1 MPVITLSRQFGA
13 AGVPVGRALA
23 ERFDAEFLDRE
34 VVRLVAARSGIP
46 EEEAVG
52 YDERMPGLW
61 QRVVAAFAAS
71 GPEVTMPPI
80 PSGAIPTA
88 PIHERLAALTRAV
101 IEEAG
106 ARGNAVIV
114 GRGAAFILGRRPN
127 VLNVQ
132 LHAALE
138 TRVRHLL
145 TQVEE
150 IPPETRPDER
160 SLAELCRSVDSARA
174 GYLRGLFGVD
184 WRDASHYDLTIDT
197 GRVGVMPTIDLIE
210 SVARRLSSWAS
221 GGVGGVGV
229 ASSHGAGVDGGAD
242 SSDGSGMA

>member
-13 AGVPVGRALA
+13 AGVPIGRELA
-23 ERFDAEFLDRE
+23 DRFDAEFLDRE

-46 EEEAVG
+46 EEEATG
-52 YDERMPGLW
+52 YDERLPGLW
-61 QRVVAAFAAS
+61 QRLVAAFAAS

-80 PSGAIPTA
+80 PSDVVPTA

-114 GRGAAFILGRRPN
+114 GRGAGFILGPRPD
-127 VLNVQ
+127 VLRVQ
-132 LHAALE
+132 LHASLE
-138 TRVRHLL
+138 MRVRYLL

-160 SLAELCRSVDSARA
+160 SLAELCRSVDAARA
-174 GYLRGLFGVD
+174 SYLRGLFGVD
-184 WRDASHYDLTIDT
+184 WRDASHYDLSIDT
-197 GRVGVMPTIDLIE
+197 GRLGLAHAVDLIE
-210 SVARRLSSWAS
+210 SVARRLPFSVTGSAS
-221 GGVGGVGV
+221 AGDTGGGR
-229 ASSHGAGVDGGAD
+229 A
-242 SSDGSGMA
+242 